1 MAVVTKNQKI
11 RFKKFNIS
19 FRRNFARKMS
29 EMAPFEQSEDVKR
42 AIFEAQQK
50 AVMQKMRASVPPFY

>member
-11 RFKKFNIS
+11 SFRKFNIS
-19 FRRNFARKMS
+19 FRRNFARKIS
-29 EMAPFEQSEDVKR
+29 EMAPFEQSKEVKR

-50 AVMQKMRASVPPFY
+50 VVMQKMRASIPPFY